1 MNTYKQANK
10 TNKPRKEQ
18 PEFKLQSQVCEYL
31 RLQYPKV
38 RFFSDT
44 IAFVKLTLPQQM
56 RNKKIQCDGFKMPDI
71 VIFATRVVEGERFSG
86 LLIELKSET
95 PYKVDGYTLK
105 KNEHIQLQSNEL
117 DFLAGEGFYTAFIW
131 SFDMARKIIDKYLNS
146 QKNG

>member
-1 MNTYKQANK
+1 MNTFTNK
-10 TNKPRKEQ
+10 TAKTCKEQ

-71 VIFATRVVEGERFSG
+71 VIFATRIVDGERFSG
-86 LLIELKSET
+86 LLIELKAET

-105 KNEHIQLQSNEL
+105 KNEHVEAQSNEL
-117 DFLAGEGFYTAFIW
+117 DNLASESYFTTFSW
-131 SFDMARKIIDKYLNS
+131 DFNMTKKIIDKYLNS
-146 QKNG
+146 QK